1 MTRDYDSSE
10 EWKDEG
16 MMNHFFAGKCRMK
29 RDDIEP
35 VKRERER
42 RGCAVRI
49 REDAI
54 ASVAQVL
61 MESLK

>member
-42 RGCAVRI
+42 AV
-49 REDAI
+49 A
-54 ASVAQVL
+54 AAP
-61 MESLK
+61 